1 MVCTRTPHPSRP
13 GARRSTVWTV
23 KARMNTVRALGRQ
36 LHKDGIE
43 IVTLESTSDYWRI
56 WFFVLEACGLA
67 VQLVNAAQARNLPG
81 RPKTGKLD
89 AQWLAR
95 LTEMGLLRASF
106 VPPKAIRDLRDYA
119 RARTRL
125 IQERTRCWQ
134 RLEKLLEGALVKVSS
149 VASKLTTV
157 SAQDMIKAMIAGER
171 DPHVLAGLARTR
183 MRAKHDDL
191 VQALDGMFDDHHG
204 ELAGMLLDQI
214 AFLDGR
220 IAQLSARAAELTAAM
235 HEAWG
240 INADGTTGPD
250 AGATPD
256 APVLP
261 AVARLAEIPGISD
274 DLARAVIA
282 ETGLDMSRFPTAAP
296 LVSWAGLCPSARQ
309 SGPRTRAGKK
319 AQGNGYLRG
328 SLGQA
333 ATGAA
338 RTATFLGERYHRIA
352 RRRGKAKAQVAVARS
367 ILVIIWH
374 LLAAPAARYTDLGAS
389 YYQTV
394 PTSTVSSVTTSGR
407 SRPSAPPACG
417 AGWPGSG
424 PSPWSASKG
433 PAATGRAWPA
443 TWRRPACGWS
453 KWIALTARTG
463 TGRASPTRWMR
474 SARRVPPSPAG
485 HRGRRRA

>member
-1 MVCTRTPHPSRP
+1 VAAVSRPQVIDDEQHEQVHERVAAIDVAKDSGMVCTRAPHPSRP

-23 KARMNTVRALGRQ
+23 KARMSAVRALGRQ

-43 IVTLESTSDYWRI
+43 IITLESTSDYWRI
-56 WFFVLEACGLA
+56 WFFILEACGLA
-67 VQLVNAAQARNLPG
+67 VQLVNAAQAKNLPG
-81 RPKTGKLD
+81 RPKTDKLD

-106 VPPKAIRDLRDYA
+106 VPPKAIRDLRDYT

-183 MRAKHDDL
+183 MQAKHDDL

-204 ELAGMLLDQI
+204 ELAGMLLDQV

-220 IAQLSARAAELTAAM
+220 IARLSARAAELTAAM
-235 HEAWG
+235 PEAWG
-240 INADGTTGPD
+240 INADGATGPD

-256 APVLP
+256 APVLN
-261 AVARLAEIPGISD
+261 AVARLAEIPGISP
-274 DLARAVIA
+274 DLARAIIA
-282 ETGLDMSRFPTAAP
+282 ETGLDMSRFPTAAH

-309 SGPRTRAGKK
+309 SGPRTRTGNKG
-319 AQGNGYLRG
+319 QGNGYLRG

-333 ATGAA
+333 AIGAA

-374 LLAAPAARYTDLGAS
+374 LLSDRAARYTDLGAS
-389 YYQTV
+389 YYQTR
-394 PTSTVSSVTTSGR
+394 TDTDRKLRNHIRQIQALGFEVT
-407 SRPSAPPACG
+407 
-417 AGWPGSG
+417 
-424 PSPWSASKG
+424 
-433 PAATGRAWPA
+433 
-443 TWRRPACGWS
+443 
-453 KWIALTARTG
+453 LTKTL
-463 TGRASPTRWMR
+463 
-474 SARRVPPSPAG
+474 
-485 HRGRRRA
+485 